1 LEQAEARDLLLWRA
15 RALHELATLDVLTVG
30 TPDRLRESQELAES
44 LGLLSVAAFDQYHR
58 SIVHFLRFE
67 LDETL
72 ELTHLAHAAARRYRL
87 GLLVPAT
94 MIMDVSVPALRL
106 DRRAAEGAA
115 DAVLAL
121 VGGDPELTA
130 STLGNGLALASLAA
144 DERARAAEE
153 LEAARAAIADKLHAV
168 GYPWRG
174 VRALLR
180 ALDGDGGELAREEG
194 AVVTLVGHP
203 VVRGYIELAQA
214 VAQGQAGDAATAAA
228 YAERGDASLT
238 RTPWFRNV
246 GRRLV
251 AEAMV
256 TDGWGDPVPWLREAA
271 AFFDGHG
278 NHVLA
283 GVCKDLLRA
292 AGAPVPRRGRGSST
306 VAPALQALGVT
317 SREVDVL
324 ALVVQGLS
332 NKEIAARLYL
342 SPRTV
347 EKHVE
352 RLVAKTGVAA
362 RHELAKYG
370 SDLS

>member
-1 LEQAEARDLLLWRA
+1 
-15 RALHELATLDVLTVG
+15 
-30 TPDRLRESQELAES
+30 
-44 LGLLSVAAFDQYHR
+44 
-58 SIVHFLRFE
+58 
-67 LDETL
+67 
-72 ELTHLAHAAARRYRL
+72 
-87 GLLVPAT
+87 
-94 MIMDVSVPALRL
+94 MDVSVPALRL
-106 DRRAAEGAA
+106 DRRAAEEAA

-130 STLGNGLALASLAA
+130 STLGNGLALASLAE
-144 DERARAAEE
+144 DNRERAFEE
-153 LEAARAAIADKLHAV
+153 FEAARAAIADKLHAV

-174 VRALLR
+174 VRALLH
-180 ALDGDGGELAREEG
+180 ALDGDGGALAREEG
-194 AVVTLVGHP
+194 ALATLVGHP
-203 VVRGYIELAQA
+203 VVRGYVQLAEA
-214 VAQGQAGDAATAAA
+214 VARGQAGDVVAAA
-228 YAERGDASLT
+228 EHAERGDESLI

-271 AFFDGHG
+271 GFFDGHG

-283 GVCKDLLRA
+283 GACKDLLRA

-306 VAPALQALGVT
+306 VAPELQALGVT

-324 ALVVQGLS
+324 ALVVQGMS

-352 RLVAKTGVAA
+352 RLVAKTGVTA
-362 RHELAKYG
+362 RHELATYG